1 MEQKYND
8 NSERKKGFFKRILGE
23 SLAEEQTQI
32 LLKIKTS
39 GIDSLSR
46 YECGRLVANHTIS
59 CNSSSELN
67 GEYSIFENHVNT
79 AEERLKLM
87 CLSPGIRGLYEEIFK
102 NGEGKKQKKLL
113 LRKNKGEILSDKEL
127 NLLRSGLERSTEY
140 LFKHYFALERT
151 FVRYDSKKKKIHS
164 LPKKQWNAY
173 VSMVME
179 TNNLT

>member
-1 MEQKYND
+1 
-8 NSERKKGFFKRILGE
+8 
-23 SLAEEQTQI
+23 
-32 LLKIKTS
+32 
-39 GIDSLSR
+39 
-46 YECGRLVANHTIS
+46 
-59 CNSSSELN
+59 
-67 GEYSIFENHVNT
+67 
-79 AEERLKLM
+79 M

-179 TNNLT
+179 TNNLINSQSETQPENNYVRLEDLTDLTHNLD